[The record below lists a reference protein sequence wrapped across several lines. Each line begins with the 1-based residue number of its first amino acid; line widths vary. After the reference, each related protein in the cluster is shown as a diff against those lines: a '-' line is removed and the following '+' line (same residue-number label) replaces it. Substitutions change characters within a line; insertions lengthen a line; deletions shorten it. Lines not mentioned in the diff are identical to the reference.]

1 MKKPNLTITRGKKKI
16 KLVINKVTDAT
27 KYEIKVQLGKKT
39 KTYYTT
45 KTKYTL
51 KKLKS
56 KKKYTIKIR
65 AMKILGNQKVYSS
78 SVRKKVKVK

>member
-1 MKKPNLTITRGKKKI
+1 MKKPNLTTTSGKKKI
-16 KLVINKVTDAT
+16 KLVINKVTNAT
-27 KYEIKVQLGKKT
+27 KYEIKVQLGKKI

-45 KTKYTL
+45 KTTYTL

-65 AMKILGNQKVYSS
+65 AMKIQRNQKVYSS